1 MLNIGVIGYGFIG
14 RVHAQHY
21 MNNLNVNRV
30 IIADPLETNRKNA
43 EKIGLKTYENFEY
56 MLGIEKLDAVS
67 ICTPHHTHRDIT
79 LRVMDFRIPI
89 LLEKPVATS
98 REEIRE
104 IIEKAERLGVKV
116 MVAHSLRFSDT
127 FRLAKKLIE
136 NDEIGNIL
144 FILGKYLAF
153 KDYNQ
158 YPKWKTTKKE
168 AWGGTLFRD
177 GIHIVDAIVWFSSKK
192 IASVNGLPLNLFFDT
207 EVEDTFLGTINF
219 QDGSIAQLSM
229 SSITKGFEQIG
240 LEIYGTK
247 GSIKVSND
255 ELILYKEEVD
265 DIPKYIKPAIGVSD
279 FWKNQI
285 DHFVDCVINNQE
297 PLVTLKEAEKTME
310 AIFMLYE
317 SVKM

>member
-14 RVHAQHY
+14 KVHTQHY
-21 MNNLNVNRV
+21 MNNPNVNRV
-30 IIADPLETNRKNA
+30 IIADPLEENRKNA
-43 EKIGLKTYENFEY
+43 EKMGLKTYENFED
-56 MLGIEKLDAVS
+56 MLNLEKLDAIS

-79 LRVMDFRIPI
+79 LRVMDFKIPI

-98 REEIRE
+98 REEIKE
-104 IIEKAERLGVKV
+104 IIEKGERLNIKV

-136 NDEIGNIL
+136 EGEIGEIL
-144 FILGKYLAF
+144 FIIGKYLAF

-177 GIHIVDAIVWFSSKK
+177 GIHIVDAIVWFSGKK
-192 IASVNGLPLNLFFDT
+192 IASVNGLSLNLLFNT

-240 LEIYGTK
+240 LEIYGEK
-247 GSIKVSND
+247 GSIKVTND
-255 ELILYKEEVD
+255 ELVFYKED
-265 DIPKYIKPAIGVSD
+265 DTPRYIKPAIGASD

-285 DHFVDCVINNQE
+285 DHFVDCIIKNKE
-297 PLVTLKEAEKTME
+297 PIVTLKEAEKTME

-317 SVKM
+317 SAKV

>member
-21 MNNLNVNRV
+21 MNNKDVDRV
-30 IIADPLETNRKNA
+30 IIADPLETNRESA
-43 EKIGLKTYENFEY
+43 RKIGLRTYEDFED
-56 MLGIEKLDAVS
+56 MLNSERLDAVS
-67 ICTPHHTHRDIT
+67 ICTPHNTHRDIA
-79 LRVMDFRIPI
+79 LKVMDFKVPI
-89 LLEKPVATS
+89 LLEKPIATS
-98 REEIRE
+98 REEIKE
-104 IIEKAERLGVKV
+104 IIEKSERLNIKV

-127 FRLAKKLIE
+127 FRLAKKLIDDGE
-136 NDEIGNIL
+136 LGKIL
-144 FILGKYLAF
+144 FIIGKYLAF

-177 GIHIVDAIVWFSSKK
+177 GIHIVDAIVWFSNKK
-192 IASVNGLPLNLFFDT
+192 VLSAKGLPLNLLFDT
-207 EVEDTFLGTINF
+207 EVEDTFLGTISF

-240 LEIYGTK
+240 LEVYGTI
-247 GSIKVSND
+247 GSLKVTND
-255 ELILYKEEVD
+255 ELILYKEDEM
-265 DIPKYIKPAIGVSD
+265 PKYIKPAIGTSD

-285 DHFVDCVINNQE
+285 DHFVDCIINEKE
-297 PLVTLKEAEKTME
+297 PLVTLREAEKTME

-317 SVKM
+317 SI

>member
-21 MNNLNVNRV
+21 MNNKNVDRV
-30 IIADPLETNRKNA
+30 IIADPLEVNRESARKM
-43 EKIGLKTYENFEY
+43 GLMTYEDFED
-56 MLGIEKLDAVS
+56 MLNSEKLDAVS
-67 ICTPHHTHRDIT
+67 ICTPHNTHKDIA
-79 LRVMDFRIPI
+79 LRVMDFKIPI
-89 LLEKPVATS
+89 LLEKPIATS
-98 REEIRE
+98 REEIKE
-104 IIEKAERLGVKV
+104 IIEKSKKLNIKV

-127 FRLAKKLIE
+127 FRLAKKMIDDGEL
-136 NDEIGNIL
+136 GKIL
-144 FILGKYLAF
+144 FIIGKYLAF

-177 GIHIVDAIVWFSSKK
+177 GIHIVDAIVWFSGKK
-192 IASVNGLPLNLFFDT
+192 VSSAKGLPLNLLFDT

-240 LEIYGTK
+240 LEVYGTG
-247 GSIKVSND
+247 GSLKVNND
-255 ELILYKEEVD
+255 ELILYKEDE
-265 DIPKYIKPAIGVSD
+265 IPKYIKPAIGPSD

-285 DHFVDCVINNQE
+285 DHFVDCVINDRE
-297 PLVTLKEAEKTME
+297 PLVTLREAEKTME
-310 AIFMLYE
+310 TIFMLYE
-317 SVKM
+317 

>member
-14 RVHAQHY
+14 KVHAQHY
-21 MNNLNVNRV
+21 MNNENVGRV
-30 IIADPLETNRKNA
+30 IIADPLEVNRKGA
-43 EKIGLKTYENFEY
+43 EKIGLKTYESFED
-56 MLGIEKLDAVS
+56 MLNSEKLDGVS

-79 LRVMDFRIPI
+79 LRVMDFKIPI

-98 REEIRE
+98 RDEIRE
-104 IIEKAERLGVKV
+104 LIEKGERSNIKV

-127 FRLAKKLIE
+127 FRLAKRLIE
-136 NDEIGNIL
+136 DKEIGDVL
-144 FILGKYLAF
+144 FIIGKYLAF

-158 YPKWKTTKKE
+158 YPKWKTTRKE

-177 GIHIVDAIVWFSSKK
+177 GIHIVDAIVWFSGKS
-192 IASVNGLPLNLFFDT
+192 ITSVRGLPLNLLFDT

-240 LEIYGTK
+240 LEVYGTK
-247 GSIKVSND
+247 GSIKVDND
-255 ELILYKEEVD
+255 ELILYKEDEM
-265 DIPKYIKPAIGVSD
+265 PRYIKPAIGASD

-285 DHFVDCVINNQE
+285 DHFIDCIVNDKE
-297 PLVTLKEAEKTME
+297 PLVTLREAEKTME

-317 SVKM
+317 SA

>member
-14 RVHAQHY
+14 KVHTQHY
-21 MNNLNVNRV
+21 MNNPNVNRV
-30 IIADPLETNRKNA
+30 IIADPLEENRKNA
-43 EKIGLKTYENFEY
+43 EKMGLKTYENFED
-56 MLGIEKLDAVS
+56 MLNLEKLDAIS

-79 LRVMDFRIPI
+79 LRVMDFKIPI

-98 REEIRE
+98 REEIKE
-104 IIEKAERLGVKV
+104 IIEKGERLNIKV

-136 NDEIGNIL
+136 EGEIGEIL
-144 FILGKYLAF
+144 FIIGKYLAF

-177 GIHIVDAIVWFSSKK
+177 GIHIVDAIVWFSGKK
-192 IASVNGLPLNLFFDT
+192 IASVNGLPLNLLFNT

-240 LEIYGTK
+240 LEIYGEK
-247 GSIKVSND
+247 GSIKVTND
-255 ELILYKEEVD
+255 ELVFYKED
-265 DIPKYIKPAIGVSD
+265 DTPRYIKPAIGASD

-285 DHFVDCVINNQE
+285 DHFVDCIIKNKE
-297 PLVTLKEAEKTME
+297 PIVTLKEAEKTME

-317 SVKM
+317 SAKV

>member
-21 MNNLNVNRV
+21 MNNKNVDRV
-30 IIADPLETNRKNA
+30 IIADPLEVNRESARKM
-43 EKIGLKTYENFEY
+43 GLMTYEDFED
-56 MLGIEKLDAVS
+56 MLNSEKLDAVS
-67 ICTPHHTHRDIT
+67 ICTPHNTHKDIA
-79 LRVMDFRIPI
+79 LRVMDFKIPI
-89 LLEKPVATS
+89 LLEKPIATS
-98 REEIRE
+98 REEIKG
-104 IIEKAERLGVKV
+104 IIEKSEKLNIKV

-127 FRLAKKLIE
+127 FRLAKKMIDDGEL
-136 NDEIGNIL
+136 GKIL
-144 FILGKYLAF
+144 FIIGKYLAF

-177 GIHIVDAIVWFSSKK
+177 GIHIVDAIVWFSGKK
-192 IASVNGLPLNLFFDT
+192 VSSAKGLPLNLLFDT

-240 LEIYGTK
+240 LEVYGTG
-247 GSIKVSND
+247 GSLKVNND
-255 ELILYKEEVD
+255 ELILYKEDE
-265 DIPKYIKPAIGVSD
+265 IPKYIKPAIGPSD

-285 DHFVDCVINNQE
+285 DHFVDCVINDRE
-297 PLVTLKEAEKTME
+297 PLVTLREAEKTME
-310 AIFMLYE
+310 TIFMLYE
-317 SVKM
+317 

>member
-14 RVHAQHY
+14 KVHAQHY
-21 MNNLNVNRV
+21 MNNPNVNRV
-30 IIADPLETNRKNA
+30 IVADPLEVNRKNA
-43 EKIGLKTYENFEY
+43 EKIGLKTYENFED
-56 MLGIEKLDAVS
+56 MLNLEKLDAVS
-67 ICTPHHTHRDIT
+67 ICTPHHTHRDIA
-79 LRVMDFRIPI
+79 LRVMDFKIPI

-98 REEIRE
+98 REEIKE
-104 IIEKAERLGVKV
+104 IIEKGEGLNIKV

-127 FRLAKKLIE
+127 FRSAKKLIE
-136 NDEIGNIL
+136 EGEIGKIL
-144 FILGKYLAF
+144 FIIGKYLAF

-177 GIHIVDAIVWFSSKK
+177 GIHIVDAIVWFSNKK
-192 IASVNGLPLNLFFDT
+192 IVSAKGLPLNLLFDT

-240 LEIYGTK
+240 LEIYGEK
-247 GSIKVSND
+247 GSIKVTND
-255 ELILYKEEVD
+255 ELVFYKED
-265 DIPKYIKPAIGVSD
+265 DTPRYIKPAIGASD

-285 DHFVDCVINNQE
+285 DHFVDCIIKDKE

-317 SVKM
+317 SAKV